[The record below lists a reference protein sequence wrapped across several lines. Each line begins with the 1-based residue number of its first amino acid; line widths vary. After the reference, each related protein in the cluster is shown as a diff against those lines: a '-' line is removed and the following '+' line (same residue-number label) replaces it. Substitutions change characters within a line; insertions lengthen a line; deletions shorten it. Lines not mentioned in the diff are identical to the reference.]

1 MAGCTVEWA
10 DLQAQMD
17 SMKRHPELDALFY
30 KHAVEYLPNVTNP
43 DQAWSA
49 LPIASTDV
57 SNVSQ
62 IIPTTQ
68 LLIKIGR
75 NELPPHTEEFKARAG
90 TAEAEEALLTSIAI
104 AYDAIHS
111 YLSTNENAKK

>member
-1 MAGCTVEWA
+1 
-10 DLQAQMD
+10 
-17 SMKRHPELDALFY
+17 MKRYPELDALFY
-30 KHAVEYLPNVTNP
+30 KHATEYLPNVASP
-43 DQAWSA
+43 DQAWST

-75 NELPPHTEEFKARAG
+75 NELPPHSEEFRSRAG
-90 TAEAEEALLTSIAI
+90 TAEAEEALLTSVAI
-104 AYDAIHS
+104 AYDAIRS
-111 YLSTNENAKK
+111 YLSANEKAKK